1 MGGTLLKTVLYTT
14 HCPQCHILEQKMKQK
29 NISYE
34 IVTDINIMK
43 EKGFLSAPMLEV
55 NGLIMN
61 YKDAYQYISTL

>member
-43 EKGFLSAPMLEV
+43 EKDE
-55 NGLIMN
+55 
-61 YKDAYQYISTL
+61 

>member
-1 MGGTLLKTVLYTT
+1 
-14 HCPQCHILEQKMKQK
+14 MKQK